1 MFSLV
6 LTDFVFAL
14 AFLLCTS
21 FICCSI
27 VKFQSALF
35 ARACLLYH
43 FSFTLSRGFSK
54 LFQKF
59 FQDFFKTVSKF
70 FSEKPCLL
78 LQFKSRYLAAALRG
92 NSFILPHLPP
102 FVNTFFEVF
111 LIYVFCQTMLKSGD
125 LICFL
130 YTITLKQQS
139 MSFIFRNFANRMYR
153 LGYFRARHVLLNA
166 IFVLKHCLVS
176 CIIECRKKS
185 RR

>member
-102 FVNTFFEVF
+102 FVNTFFEIF
-111 LIYVFCQTMLKSGD
+111 SVFCLFVTFVVFHSSILRY
-125 LICFL
+125 L
-130 YTITLKQQS
+130 YH
-139 MSFIFRNFANRMYR
+139 F
-153 LGYFRARHVLLNA
+153 
-166 IFVLKHCLVS
+166 
-176 CIIECRKKS
+176 
-185 RR
+185 